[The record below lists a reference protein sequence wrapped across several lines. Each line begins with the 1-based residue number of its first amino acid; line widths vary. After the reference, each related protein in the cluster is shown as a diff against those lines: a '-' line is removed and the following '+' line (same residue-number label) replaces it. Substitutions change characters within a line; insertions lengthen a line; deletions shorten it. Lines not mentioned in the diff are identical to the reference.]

1 MNQQQQKLQFFLMD
15 QVKTFH
21 QTSDHLRETIIH
33 IDTSNPVELF
43 GVNNA
48 NIDLL
53 KKYYPKLKIIA
64 RGDTL
69 KIVGEDE
76 ELKEFEEKFELLIK
90 HYNRYNQLTENNII
104 RLIEEDGEQ
113 VMHHSA
119 DSDEVLVFGQN
130 GQLIKARTANQRK
143 MVEAANRSDMVFAIG
158 PAGTGKTYM
167 AVALAVRALKNKEV
181 RRIILTRPA
190 SATAM

>member
-1 MNQQQQKLQFFLMD
+1 M
-15 QVKTFH
+15 
-21 QTSDHLRETIIH
+21 RETIIH